1 MLLATTPTVATM
13 LSREGDCVAPAGHP
27 SWTETTGP
35 EPFDALAE
43 LAETVR
49 RENACALPGVPIVY
63 DRFMTSLLRATCR
76 GFVTEENCA
85 FIRDVLTHGAKLGVD
100 VDQMQGHRHFRN
112 HPSAIE
118 AREGVSRSLG

>member
-1 MLLATTPTVATM
+1 M

-27 SWTETTGP
+27 SWTEKTGS

-76 GFVTEENCA
+76 GSRVRYFRAGVRGANLNDRPEA
-85 FIRDVLTHGAKLGVD
+85 F
-100 VDQMQGHRHFRN
+100 
-112 HPSAIE
+112 
-118 AREGVSRSLG
+118 